1 MQIFTTAS
9 SLKEFK
15 IHGAYSILPVKEN
28 FKEFRKMSESVKQL
42 NDLTAIGS
50 IADYGPSSLSRA
62 AAMLDSS
69 SESSSDDESLQEAE
83 QTAARVSTG
92 PVSSSGALSLAAARE
107 AMISSSS
114 SDSDTDDSDSDDG
127 AKTEVKIDQ
136 PASGPELQSFQPQ
149 SGPTSSIGLSMEKA
163 NAALLDS
170 SDSEETSES
179 EAEEKVTAKDINESN
194 DMKIEDLEISLSE
207 DPKDFQGAEM
217 KIEEIAPFEV
227 PVPVHNST
235 EVQMDNLP
243 DNLVKPATK
252 MIPVENVDSESE
264 TETYASSVQNENV
277 EVSEHKSE
285 EVQIKDDPLL
295 PDNKA
300 VFAPAVN
307 AVKSPIDPV
316 NHVSSDKELSGVNK
330 NEEIDDSETSHWSET
345 SEGASELNHLD
356 SRDDQLANG
365 NQTGAFTNEVLKEL
379 EHRSSGNRLELT
391 QNGTDD
397 EVPLK
402 LCNVGQHVTVYGSKY
417 FFKYGPVYI

>member
-1 MQIFTTAS
+1 
-9 SLKEFK
+9 
-15 IHGAYSILPVKEN
+15 
-28 FKEFRKMSESVKQL
+28 MSESVKQL
-42 NDLTAIGS
+42 NDLTATGS
-50 IADYGPSSLSRA
+50 SADYGPSSLSRA

-69 SESSSDDESLQEAE
+69 SESSSDDESLQEVE

-114 SDSDTDDSDSDDG
+114 SDSDDSDSDDG

-136 PASGPELQSFQPQ
+136 PASRPEPQSFQPQ

-179 EAEEKVTAKDINESN
+179 DVSEAEEKFTAKDISESN

-207 DPKDFQGAEM
+207 NPKDFQGTEM
-217 KIEEIAPFEV
+217 KIEEIAEV

-243 DNLVKPATK
+243 DNLVEPATK
-252 MIPVENVDSESE
+252 MTPVEHADSESE

-316 NHVSSDKELSGVNK
+316 NHVSSDKELSGEDK
-330 NEEIDDSETSHWSET
+330 NEEIDESETSHWSET
-345 SEGASELNHLD
+345 SEGVSELNHLD

>member
-1 MQIFTTAS
+1 
-9 SLKEFK
+9 
-15 IHGAYSILPVKEN
+15 
-28 FKEFRKMSESVKQL
+28 MSESVKQL
-42 NDLTAIGS
+42 NDLTATGS
-50 IADYGPSSLSRA
+50 SADYGPSSLSRA

-69 SESSSDDESLQEAE
+69 SDSSSDDESLQA
-83 QTAARVSTG
+83 TARVSTG

-114 SDSDTDDSDSDDG
+114 SDSDSDSDDDS
-127 AKTEVKIDQ
+127 KTEVTDQ
-136 PASGPELQSFQPQ
+136 PVSKPEPQSLQPQ

-170 SDSEETSES
+170 SDSEETSDS
-179 EAEEKVTAKDINESN
+179 ETEEKVEAKNPNENN
-194 DMKIEDLEISLSE
+194 DLKIEDLELSLSE
-207 DPKDFQGAEM
+207 DPKDFQATEM
-217 KIEEIAPFEV
+217 KTEEVAPFEV

-243 DNLVKPATK
+243 DNLEPATK
-252 MIPVENVDSESE
+252 MVPVENVDSESE
-264 TETYASSVQNENV
+264 TETYASSVQNENL
-277 EVSEHKSE
+277 EVSGNKFE
-285 EVQIKDDPLL
+285 EVQIKDDSLL

-307 AVKSPIDPV
+307 DVKSPMDPV
-316 NHVSSDKELSGVNK
+316 NHISNDRELSGEEK
-330 NEEIDDSETSHWSET
+330 NEEIEESETSHWSET
-345 SEGASELNHLD
+345 SEGEQEEEASELNHE
-356 SRDDQLANG
+356 SRDHKLSNG

-379 EHRSSGNRLELT
+379 EHRTSGNQLELT
-391 QNGTDD
+391 VNGTDD

>member
-1 MQIFTTAS
+1 
-9 SLKEFK
+9 
-15 IHGAYSILPVKEN
+15 
-28 FKEFRKMSESVKQL
+28 MSQSVKQL
-42 NDLTAIGS
+42 NDLTAAGS
-50 IADYGPSSLSRA
+50 SADYGPSSLSRA

-69 SESSSDDESLQEAE
+69 SDSSSDDESLQEAE

-114 SDSDTDDSDSDDG
+114 SDSDTDDSDSDDD
-127 AKTEVKIDQ
+127 AKTEVKNDQ
-136 PASGPELQSFQPQ
+136 PASRPEPQSFQPQ
-149 SGPTSSIGLSMEKA
+149 SGPTSSIGLSIEKA
-163 NAALLDS
+163 NAALLNS
-170 SDSEETSES
+170 SESEETSES
-179 EAEEKVTAKDINESN
+179 DVSEAAEKATAKDVSESN
-194 DMKIEDLEISLSE
+194 DMKIEDLELSLSE
-207 DPKDFQGAEM
+207 DPKDFQETEL
-217 KIEEIAPFEV
+217 KNEEVAPFEV
-227 PVPVHNST
+227 PVAVHNST

-243 DNLVKPATK
+243 DNLVEPATK

-277 EVSEHKSE
+277 EVTEYKSE

-300 VFAPAVN
+300 VFVPAVS
-307 AVKSPIDPV
+307 AVKSPIDPI
-316 NHVSSDKELSGVNK
+316 NHVSIDKELSGEDK
-330 NEEIDDSETSHWSET
+330 NEEIDESET
-345 SEGASELNHLD
+345 SEEASELNHIE

-365 NQTGAFTNEVLKEL
+365 NQTGAFTNDVLKEL
-379 EHRSSGNRLELT
+379 EHRSSGNRLKLT

>member
-1 MQIFTTAS
+1 
-9 SLKEFK
+9 
-15 IHGAYSILPVKEN
+15 
-28 FKEFRKMSESVKQL
+28 MSQSVKQL
-42 NDLTAIGS
+42 NDLTAAGS
-50 IADYGPSSLSRA
+50 SADYGPSSLSRA

-69 SESSSDDESLQEAE
+69 SDSSSDDESLQEAE

-114 SDSDTDDSDSDDG
+114 SDSDTDDSDSDDD
-127 AKTEVKIDQ
+127 AKTEVKNDQ
-136 PASGPELQSFQPQ
+136 PASRPEPQSFQPQ
-149 SGPTSSIGLSMEKA
+149 SGPTSSIGLSIEKA
-163 NAALLDS
+163 NAALLNS
-170 SDSEETSES
+170 SESEETSES
-179 EAEEKVTAKDINESN
+179 DVSEAAEKATAKDVSESN
-194 DMKIEDLEISLSE
+194 DMKIEDLELSLSE
-207 DPKDFQGAEM
+207 DPKDFQETEL
-217 KIEEIAPFEV
+217 KNEEVAPFEV
-227 PVPVHNST
+227 PVAVHNST

-243 DNLVKPATK
+243 DNLVEPATK

-277 EVSEHKSE
+277 EVTEYKSE

-307 AVKSPIDPV
+307 AVKSPIDLV
-316 NHVSSDKELSGVNK
+316 NHVSSDKELSGEDK
-330 NEEIDDSETSHWSET
+330 NEEIDESET
-345 SEGASELNHLD
+345 SEEASELNHIE

-379 EHRSSGNRLELT
+379 EHRSSGNRLKLT

>member
-1 MQIFTTAS
+1 
-9 SLKEFK
+9 
-15 IHGAYSILPVKEN
+15 
-28 FKEFRKMSESVKQL
+28 MSESVKQL
-42 NDLTAIGS
+42 NDLTAAS
-50 IADYGPSSLSRA
+50 SSADYGPSSLSRA

-114 SDSDTDDSDSDDG
+114 DSETDDSDSDDG
-127 AKTEVKIDQ
+127 AKTEGTTDQ
-136 PASGPELQSFQPQ
+136 PASRPEPQSFQPQ

-163 NAALLDS
+163 NAALLES

-179 EAEEKVTAKDINESN
+179 DESEADEKAKAKEVNESN
-194 DMKIEDLEISLSE
+194 DLKIEDLELSLSE
-207 DPKDFQGAEM
+207 DPKDFQE
-217 KIEEIAPFEV
+217 KEIEQVTPFEV

-235 EVQMDNLP
+235 EVQMDNIP
-243 DNLVKPATK
+243 DNPVEPATK
-252 MIPVENVDSESE
+252 MTPVENVDSESE

-277 EVSEHKSE
+277 EVTENKSE

-316 NHVSSDKELSGVNK
+316 NHVSSDKELSGEKK
-330 NEEIDDSETSHWSET
+330 NDEIEESETSHWSET
-345 SEGASELNHLD
+345 SEGEQEEASELNHLE
-356 SRDDQLANG
+356 SRDDPLTNG

-379 EHRSSGNRLELT
+379 EHRTSGNQLELT
-391 QNGTDD
+391 ENGTDD
-397 EVPLK
+397 EIPLK